1 MLENTSQ
8 RAHIRL
14 TYQTLLKLKPLQL
27 CITIIYFNY
36 QGILLMLFHP
46 SKNPVELRVIHLNK
60 SQEQRRE
67 DLMEATQGKAAL
79 KQLKKTMAKKAKQA
93 LKVKTKSKSKN
104 KKKNSDDKQQV
115 FVLDFDGDIKATAVK
130 HLREEISTLISTAN
144 KGDEVVVRLESGG
157 GLVHSYGLAAAQ
169 LARLKDAG
177 LKLTVC
183 VDKVAASGGYMMACV
198 ADNIVAAPFAVIG
211 SIGVVSQLP
220 NFHKWLKNHDVDY
233 EMFTAGDYKRTVTV
247 FGEND
252 AEDRAKYQEELEQT
266 HELFKHFVNTY
277 RPTLDVAKV
286 ATGEHWYGEDALKLN
301 LIDSL
306 QTSDSYILERMENNE
321 VYALHSRQKP
331 TLAEK
336 LGLSQA
342 AEATISMAV
351 DKLPDALA
359 RFDLNSRLNILK

>member
-1 MLENTSQ
+1 M
-8 RAHIRL
+8 
-14 TYQTLLKLKPLQL
+14 
-27 CITIIYFNY
+27 
-36 QGILLMLFHP
+36 
-46 SKNPVELRVIHLNK
+46 
-60 SQEQRRE
+60 
-67 DLMEATQGKAAL
+67 
-79 KQLKKTMAKKAKQA
+79 
-93 LKVKTKSKSKN
+93 
-104 KKKNSDDKQQV
+104 
-115 FVLDFDGDIKATAVK
+115 
-130 HLREEISTLISTAN
+130 
-144 KGDEVVVRLESGG
+144 VRLESGG
-157 GLVHSYGLAAAQ
+157 GLVHGYGLAAAQ
-169 LARLKDAG
+169 LVRLKDAG

-198 ADNIVAAPFAVIG
+198 ADKVVAAPFAIIG

-266 HELFKHFVNTY
+266 HELFKHFVNNY

-306 QTSDSYILERMENNE
+306 QTSDSYILERMEDNE

-336 LGLSQA
+336 LGLAQA
-342 AEATISMAV
+342 AEATVSLAIN
-351 DKLPDALA
+351 KLPDALA
-359 RFDLNSRLNILK
+359 RFDFNSRLNILK

>member
-1 MLENTSQ
+1 
-8 RAHIRL
+8 
-14 TYQTLLKLKPLQL
+14 
-27 CITIIYFNY
+27 
-36 QGILLMLFHP
+36 MLFHP
-46 SKNPVELRVIHLNK
+46 TKNPVELKIMHLNK
-60 SQEQRRE
+60 SQAQRQQ
-67 DLMEATQGKAAL
+67 DLIEATKGKTGLKQFKKALAKQEKKEGKA
-79 KQLKKTMAKKAKQA
+79 
-93 LKVKTKSKSKN
+93 KSRRKGKD
-104 KKKNSDDKQQV
+104 SDRFAQV
-115 FVLDFDGDIKATAVK
+115 FVLDFDGDMKATAVK

-144 KGDEVVVRLESGG
+144 KGDEVVIRLESGG

-198 ADNIVAAPFAVIG
+198 ADNIIAAPFAIIG

-252 AEDRAKYQEELEQT
+252 DEDRAKYQEELEQT
-266 HELFKHFVNTY
+266 HELFKHFVNRY
-277 RPTLDVAKV
+277 RGMLDLDKV
-286 ATGEHWYGEDALKLN
+286 ATGEHWYGEDAVHLN
-301 LIDSL
+301 LVDRL
-306 QTSDSYILERMENNE
+306 QTSDSYLLELMENHD

-342 AEATISMAV
+342 AESALNIAV
-351 DKLPDALA
+351 DKLPEVLSRID
-359 RFDLNSRLNILK
+359 FNSRFNILK

>member
-1 MLENTSQ
+1 
-8 RAHIRL
+8 
-14 TYQTLLKLKPLQL
+14 
-27 CITIIYFNY
+27 
-36 QGILLMLFHP
+36 MLFHP
-46 SKNPVELRVIHLNK
+46 PKNPIELKVRHLNEAQK
-60 SQEQRRE
+60 QRRE

-79 KQLKKTMAKKAKQA
+79 KQFKKTMAKKAKQA
-93 LKVKTKSKSKN
+93 LKAKN
-104 KKKNSDDKQQV
+104 KKKNNESKPQV

-157 GLVHSYGLAAAQ
+157 GLVHGYGLAAAQ
-169 LARLKDAG
+169 LVRLKDAG
-177 LKLTVC
+177 LTLTVC

-198 ADNIVAAPFAVIG
+198 ADKVVAAPFAVIG

-266 HELFKHFVNTY
+266 HALFKHFVNTY
-277 RPTLDVAKV
+277 RPALDLEKV
-286 ATGEHWYGEDALKLN
+286 ATGEHWYGEDALTLN
-301 LIDSL
+301 LVDEL
-306 QTSDSYILERMENNE
+306 QTSDSYILARMKDSE

-336 LGLSQA
+336 LGLAQA
-342 AEATISMAV
+342 AEATLHVAL

-359 RFDLNSRLNILK
+359 RFESNSRLNILK

>member
-1 MLENTSQ
+1 
-8 RAHIRL
+8 
-14 TYQTLLKLKPLQL
+14 
-27 CITIIYFNY
+27 
-36 QGILLMLFHP
+36 MLFHP

-60 SQEQRRE
+60 TQEQRRQ

-79 KQLKKTMAKKAKQA
+79 KQLKKRMAKKAKQA
-93 LKVKTKSKSKN
+93 LKDKAKGKN
-104 KKKNSDDKQQV
+104 KGQQV

-144 KGDEVVVRLESGG
+144 EGDEVVVRLESGG
-157 GLVHSYGLAAAQ
+157 GLVHGYGLAAAQ
-169 LARLKDAG
+169 LARLKEAG

-183 VDKVAASGGYMMACV
+183 VDKIAASGGYMMACV
-198 ADNIVAAPFAVIG
+198 ADKIVAAPFAVIG

-266 HELFKHFVNTY
+266 HLLFKHFVNRY
-277 RPTLDVAKV
+277 RSMLDLDKV
-286 ATGEHWYGEDALKLN
+286 ATGEHWYGEDALHLN
-301 LIDSL
+301 LVDKL
-306 QTSDSYILERMENNE
+306 QTSDSYLLELMNNNQ

-342 AEATISMAV
+342 AEATLSMAAE
-351 DKLPDALA
+351 KLPDALM

>member
-1 MLENTSQ
+1 
-8 RAHIRL
+8 
-14 TYQTLLKLKPLQL
+14 
-27 CITIIYFNY
+27 
-36 QGILLMLFHP
+36 MLFHP

-60 SQEQRRE
+60 SQEQRRQ

-79 KQLKKTMAKKAKQA
+79 KQLKKRMAKKAKQA
-93 LKVKTKSKSKN
+93 LKDKAKSKN
-104 KKKNSDDKQQV
+104 KGQQV

-144 KGDEVVVRLESGG
+144 EGDEVVVRLESPG
-157 GLVHSYGLAAAQ
+157 GLVHGYGLAAAQ

-266 HELFKHFVNTY
+266 HALFKHFVNRY
-277 RPTLDVAKV
+277 RSMLDLDKV
-286 ATGEHWYGEDALKLN
+286 ATGEHWYGEDALHLN
-301 LIDSL
+301 LVDKL
-306 QTSDSYILERMENNE
+306 QTSDSYLLELMDNNE

-342 AEATISMAV
+342 AEATLSMAA
-351 DKLPDALA
+351 DKLPDALM
-359 RFDLNSRLNILK
+359 RFDFNSRLNILK

>member
-1 MLENTSQ
+1 
-8 RAHIRL
+8 
-14 TYQTLLKLKPLQL
+14 
-27 CITIIYFNY
+27 
-36 QGILLMLFHP
+36 MLFHP
-46 SKNPVELRVIHLNK
+46 AKNPVELRVIHLNK
-60 SQEQRRE
+60 NQEQRRE

-79 KQLKKTMAKKAKQA
+79 KQFRKTMAKTAKQA
-93 LKVKTKSKSKN
+93 LKAKTKN
-104 KKKNSDDKQQV
+104 KKKNADDKSQV

-130 HLREEISTLISTAN
+130 HLREEISTLISAAN

-157 GLVHSYGLAAAQ
+157 GLVHGYGLAAAQ
-169 LARLKDAG
+169 LVRLKDAG

-198 ADNIVAAPFAVIG
+198 ADKVVAAPFAIIG

-266 HELFKHFVNTY
+266 HELFKHFVNNY

-306 QTSDSYILERMENNE
+306 QTS
-321 VYALHSRQKP
+321 
-331 TLAEK
+331 
-336 LGLSQA
+336 
-342 AEATISMAV
+342 
-351 DKLPDALA
+351 
-359 RFDLNSRLNILK
+359 

>member
-1 MLENTSQ
+1 
-8 RAHIRL
+8 
-14 TYQTLLKLKPLQL
+14 
-27 CITIIYFNY
+27 
-36 QGILLMLFHP
+36 MLFHP
-46 SKNPVELRVIHLNK
+46 AKNPVELKVIHLNK
-60 SQEQRRE
+60 SQAQRQQ
-67 DLMEATQGKAAL
+67 DLVEATKGKAAL
-79 KQLKKTMAKKAKQA
+79 KQFKKALAKQD
-93 LKVKTKSKSKN
+93 KKDVKLKSKRKG
-104 KKKNSDDKQQV
+104 KGCDKSTQV
-115 FVLDFDGDIKATAVK
+115 FVLDFDGDMKATAVK

-144 KGDEVVVRLESGG
+144 KGDEVVIRLESGG

-198 ADNIVAAPFAVIG
+198 ADNIIAAPFAIIG

-252 AEDRAKYQEELEQT
+252 DEDRAKYQEELEQT
-266 HELFKHFVNTY
+266 HELFKHFVNRY
-277 RPTLDVAKV
+277 RGMLDLDKV
-286 ATGEHWYGEDALKLN
+286 ATGEHWYGEDAVHLN
-301 LIDSL
+301 LVDRL
-306 QTSDSYILERMENNE
+306 QTSDSYLLELMENHD

-342 AEATISMAV
+342 AESALNIAV
-351 DKLPDALA
+351 DKLPEVLSRLD
-359 RFDLNSRLNILK
+359 FNSRFNILK

>member
-1 MLENTSQ
+1 
-8 RAHIRL
+8 
-14 TYQTLLKLKPLQL
+14 
-27 CITIIYFNY
+27 
-36 QGILLMLFHP
+36 MLFNP

-93 LKVKTKSKSKN
+93 LKIKSKN
-104 KKKNSDDKQQV
+104 SKKDKEDKSQQV

-144 KGDEVVVRLESGG
+144 KGDEVVIRLESGG
-157 GLVHSYGLAAAQ
+157 GMVHSYGLAAAQ
-169 LARLKDAG
+169 LVRLKDAG

-183 VDKVAASGGYMMACV
+183 VDKIAASGGYMMACV
-198 ADNIVAAPFAVIG
+198 ADTIIAAPFAVIG

-220 NFHKWLKNHDVDY
+220 NFHKLLKKNDVDY

-252 AEDRAKYQEELEQT
+252 DEDRAKYQQELEQT
-266 HELFKHFVNTY
+266 HDLFKHFVNTY
-277 RPTLDVAKV
+277 RSQLDLDKV
-286 ATGEHWYGEDALKLN
+286 ANGEHWYGEDALKLQ
-301 LIDSL
+301 LVDTL
-306 QTSDSYILERMENNE
+306 QTSDSYILELMDNHE

-342 AEATISMAV
+342 AEATITMAI

>member
-1 MLENTSQ
+1 
-8 RAHIRL
+8 
-14 TYQTLLKLKPLQL
+14 
-27 CITIIYFNY
+27 
-36 QGILLMLFHP
+36 MLFHP
-46 SKNPVELRVIHLNK
+46 PKNPVELKVLHLNEAQK
-60 SQEQRRE
+60 QRRE

-79 KQLKKTMAKKAKQA
+79 KQFKKVMAKKAKKA
-93 LKVKTKSKSKN
+93 LKSKN
-104 KKKNSDDKQQV
+104 KKKDADNKSQV

-144 KGDEVVVRLESGG
+144 KGDEVIVRLESGG
-157 GLVHSYGLAAAQ
+157 GLVHGYGLAAAQ
-169 LARLKDAG
+169 LARLKDAD

-198 ADNIVAAPFAVIG
+198 ADNIIAAPFAIIG

-277 RPTLDVAKV
+277 RPALEVAKV

-306 QTSDSYILERMENNE
+306 QTSDSYILERMENSD

-336 LGLSQA
+336 LGLAQA
-342 AEATISMAV
+342 AEATLSMAV

>member
-1 MLENTSQ
+1 M
-8 RAHIRL
+8 
-14 TYQTLLKLKPLQL
+14 
-27 CITIIYFNY
+27 
-36 QGILLMLFHP
+36 
-46 SKNPVELRVIHLNK
+46 
-60 SQEQRRE
+60 
-67 DLMEATQGKAAL
+67 
-79 KQLKKTMAKKAKQA
+79 
-93 LKVKTKSKSKN
+93 
-104 KKKNSDDKQQV
+104 
-115 FVLDFDGDIKATAVK
+115 
-130 HLREEISTLISTAN
+130 REEISTLISTAN
-144 KGDEVVVRLESGG
+144 KGDEVIVRLESGG
-157 GLVHSYGLAAAQ
+157 GLVHGYGLAAAQ
-169 LARLKDAG
+169 LVRLKDAG

-198 ADNIVAAPFAVIG
+198 ADNVVAAPFAIIG

-306 QTSDSYILERMENNE
+306 QTSDSYILERMEYNE

-336 LGLSQA
+336 LGLAQA
-342 AEATISMAV
+342 AEATLSMAV

-359 RFDLNSRLNILK
+359 RFELNSRLNILK

>member
-1 MLENTSQ
+1 
-8 RAHIRL
+8 
-14 TYQTLLKLKPLQL
+14 
-27 CITIIYFNY
+27 
-36 QGILLMLFHP
+36 MLFHP
-46 SKNPVELRVIHLNK
+46 PKNPVELRVIHLNETQK
-60 SQEQRRE
+60 QRRE

-79 KQLKKTMAKKAKQA
+79 KQFQKTMAKKAKQA
-93 LKVKTKSKSKN
+93 LKSKSKN
-104 KKKNSDDKQQV
+104 KKKNADKKPQV

-157 GLVHSYGLAAAQ
+157 GLVHGYGLAAAQ
-169 LARLKDAG
+169 LVRLKEAG

-198 ADNIVAAPFAVIG
+198 ADNIVAAPFAIIG

-252 AEDRAKYQEELEQT
+252 EADRAKYQEELEQT
-266 HELFKHFVNTY
+266 HALFKHFVNKY
-277 RPTLDVAKV
+277 RPELEVAKV
-286 ATGEHWYGEDALKLN
+286 ATGEHWYGEDALTLH

-306 QTSDSYILERMENNE
+306 QTSDSYILNLMEDSE

-336 LGLSQA
+336 LGLAQA
-342 AEATISMAV
+342 AEATLSMAV

>member
-1 MLENTSQ
+1 
-8 RAHIRL
+8 
-14 TYQTLLKLKPLQL
+14 
-27 CITIIYFNY
+27 
-36 QGILLMLFHP
+36 MLFHP

-60 SQEQRRE
+60 TQEQRRQ

-79 KQLKKTMAKKAKQA
+79 KQLKKRMAKKAKQA
-93 LKVKTKSKSKN
+93 LKDKAKGKN
-104 KKKNSDDKQQV
+104 KGQQV

-144 KGDEVVVRLESGG
+144 EGDEVVVRLESGG
-157 GLVHSYGLAAAQ
+157 GLVHGYGLAAAQ

-183 VDKVAASGGYMMACV
+183 VDKIAASGGYMMACV
-198 ADNIVAAPFAVIG
+198 ADKIVAAPFAVIG

-252 AEDRAKYQEELEQT
+252 AEDRAKYQQELEQT
-266 HELFKHFVNTY
+266 HLLFKHFVNRY
-277 RPTLDVAKV
+277 RSMLDLDKV
-286 ATGEHWYGEDALKLN
+286 ATGEHWYGEDALHLN
-301 LIDSL
+301 LVDKL
-306 QTSDSYILERMENNE
+306 QTSDSYLLELMDNNE

-342 AEATISMAV
+342 AEATLSMAAE
-351 DKLPDALA
+351 KLPDALM

>member
-1 MLENTSQ
+1 
-8 RAHIRL
+8 
-14 TYQTLLKLKPLQL
+14 
-27 CITIIYFNY
+27 
-36 QGILLMLFHP
+36 MLFHP
-46 SKNPVELRVIHLNK
+46 SKNPVELKVMHLNK
-60 SQEQRRE
+60 VQEQRRE

-93 LKVKTKSKSKN
+93 LKAKTKSKSKN
-104 KKKNSDDKQQV
+104 KKASQQV
-115 FVLDFDGDIKATAVK
+115 FVLDFDGDIKASAVK

-157 GLVHSYGLAAAQ
+157 GMVHSYGLAAAQ
-169 LARLKDAG
+169 LVRLKDAG

-183 VDKVAASGGYMMACV
+183 VDKIAASGGYMMACV
-198 ADNIVAAPFAVIG
+198 ADNIIAAPFAVIG

-220 NFHKWLKNHDVDY
+220 NFHKLLKKNDVDY

-252 AEDRAKYQEELEQT
+252 DEDRAKYQQELEQT
-266 HELFKHFVNTY
+266 HDLFKHFVNTY
-277 RPTLDVAKV
+277 RSQLDLEKV
-286 ATGEHWYGEDALKLN
+286 ANGEHWYGEDAIKLKLV
-301 LIDSL
+301 DKL
-306 QTSDSYILERMENNE
+306 QTSDSYVLELMEDNE

-342 AEATISMAV
+342 AEATINMAV